1 MLFGGGRAGE
11 SCFDFAGAGGCCVG
25 VLVCVVCVAG
35 FSRLMRGRATPQVQ
49 FGEAVF
55 AVDCTVPDEGEC
67 ADAGKT
73 FYMVFSVD
81 EFVDGL
87 MLLNG
92 FHETANAIRGVERM
106 ARPLEHRKDHD
117 GVMLRDALS
126 DLLAVLEEFLESL
139 RPESVLE
146 LKMTLEIEGRE
157 VVLDTELVEGRLV
170 WREEALVAVR
180 YEPGDNNNNSSSSS
194 SPAGLGGFVRRA
206 LSGQER
212 ASALEAAR
220 VAVGLANAVGTTTRT
235 TTTADL
241 CGIRGLRIP
250 RMFDPRVLRAM
261 LARLLDGSASPI
273 APPLEIQKV

>member
-1 MLFGGGRAGE
+1 MW
-11 SCFDFAGAGGCCVG
+11 
-25 VLVCVVCVAG
+25 VCVFVCVCAG

-106 ARPLEHRKDHD
+106 ARPLEHRNDHD

-170 WREEALVAVR
+170 WRREALVYEPVR
-180 YEPGDNNNNSSSSS
+180 YEPGDNNSNNSS
-194 SPAGLGGFVRRA
+194 AGLGGFVRRG
-206 LSGQER
+206 LSRQER

-220 VAVGLANAVGTTTRT
+220 VAVGLANTVGTTT

-241 CGIRGLRIP
+241 CAIRGLRIP
-250 RMFDPRVLRAM
+250 RMFDPRVLRGM
-261 LARLLDGSASPI
+261 LRRLVDSSASPI
-273 APPLEIQKV
+273 APL

>member
-1 MLFGGGRAGE
+1 MCFVCAG
-11 SCFDFAGAGGCCVG
+11 
-25 VLVCVVCVAG
+25 L
-35 FSRLMRGRATPQVQ
+35 SRLMRGRATPQVQ

-55 AVDCTVPDEGEC
+55 AVDCTVPDEGEG

-81 EFVDGL
+81 EFVDEL
-87 MLLNG
+87 MLLNE

-157 VVLDTELVEGRLV
+157 VVFDTELVEGKLV
-170 WREEALVAVR
+170 WRREALVGVR
-180 YEPGDNNNNSSSSS
+180 YEPGDNNGS
-194 SPAGLGGFVRRA
+194 AGGGFVRRG
-206 LSGQER
+206 LSRQER

-220 VAVGLANAVGTTTRT
+220 VLVGDVG
-235 TTTADL
+235 TADL

-250 RMFDPRVLRAM
+250 RMFDPRVLRGM
-261 LARLLDGSASPI
+261 LRRLLDGQCFTDG
-273 APPLEIQKV
+273 EGQ

>member
-1 MLFGGGRAGE
+1 M
-11 SCFDFAGAGGCCVG
+11 DFAGRGVGVCVG
-25 VLVCVVCVAG
+25 VCAG

-170 WREEALVAVR
+170 WRREALVAVR
-180 YEPGDNNNNSSSSS
+180 YEPGDNNNSSSNNSSGGS
-194 SPAGLGGFVRRA
+194 AGLGGFVRRA

-220 VAVGLANAVGTTTRT
+220 AAVGLATNTVG
-235 TTTADL
+235 TTADL
-241 CGIRGLRIP
+241 CAIRGLRIP